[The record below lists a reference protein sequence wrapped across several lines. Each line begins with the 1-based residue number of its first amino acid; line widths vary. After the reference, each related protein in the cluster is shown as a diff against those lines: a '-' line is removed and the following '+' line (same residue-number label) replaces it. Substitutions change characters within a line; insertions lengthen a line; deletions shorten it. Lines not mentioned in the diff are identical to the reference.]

1 MTLGAANSRIEN
13 ALNQLENM
21 TANATPIALSE
32 YQQRVLKA
40 QTLMQEQG
48 ISAVYLNAG
57 TNLEYFTGLKWSAS
71 ERLVGALILPEGPLK
86 LVAPAFEEGSLTQA
100 MVLPMECVLWE
111 EHESPTELMINWL
124 NQQFGTDYILAID
137 ESTSYAIVSK
147 IQQVKPAAQLIDAVS
162 ITAQC
167 RMHKSAAELHLI
179 QTAMNMTLEVHK
191 ATASILHEGIKASE
205 VKTFIHEAHKR
216 VGSSGSFFCIVLF
229 GEATAYPHGVSY
241 DPVLAKNDWVLIDTG
256 CKLHGYLSDIT
267 RTYAFG
273 EATEAQREFWEYEH
287 KLQQTAFKAAKLG
300 ATCGSVDDAV
310 REKLKALNLEADY
323 RLPGVPHRT
332 GHGIGMDIH
341 EWPYLVG
348 NDQTKLAPGMCFSN
362 EPMVINPGQ
371 FGVRLEDHFYM
382 TENGPK
388 WFTEPSRSLDD
399 PFNMRL
405 AD

>member
-1 MTLGAANSRIEN
+1 MTIGVGNTRIED
-13 ALNQLENM
+13 ALNKLEDM
-21 TANATPIALSE
+21 TAHATPIGLPE
-32 YQQRVLKA
+32 YEARVAKA
-40 QTLMQEQG
+40 QRLMQEQG
-48 ISAVYLNAG
+48 VSAVYLNAG
-57 TNLEYFTGLKWSAS
+57 TNLEYFTGLKWYAS
-71 ERLVGALILPEGPLK
+71 ERLVGAIILPEGPVK
-86 LVAPAFEEGSLTQA
+86 LIAPAFEEGSLTQA
-100 MVLPMECVLWE
+100 MVLPLEPLLWE
-111 EHESPTELMINWL
+111 EHESPTELMVGYL
-124 NQQFGTDYILAID
+124 NEQFGSDYILAID
-137 ESTSYAIVSK
+137 ESTSYAMVSK
-147 IQQVKPAAQLIDAVS
+147 IQLVKPASQLIDAVS

-167 RMHKSAAELHLI
+167 RMHKSDTELQLI

-205 VKTFIHEAHKR
+205 VEAFINEAHKR

-241 DPVLAKNDWVLIDTG
+241 DPVLEKNDWVLIDTG

-273 EATEAQREFWEYEH
+273 EATKSQRQFWEYEQQ
-287 KLQQTAFKAAKLG
+287 LQQAAFDAAKLG
-300 ATCGSVDDAV
+300 ATCASVDDAV
-310 REKLKALNLEADY
+310 RAKLKELKLEADY

-348 NDQTKLAPGMCFSN
+348 GDETKLAPGMCFSN

-382 TENGPK
+382 TESGPK
-388 WFTEPSRSLDD
+388 WFTEPSGSLDD
-399 PFNMRL
+399 PFNL
-405 AD
+405 T